1 MGAGTATVMMGA
13 EFSFAILNGVP
24 RQHALA
30 GMWKWRGSCLHL
42 TLLFRSYWHVS
53 SRLREVWLKDRLIF
67 ALVDVRDE
75 LFDDSGLILRQV
87 DLALFS
93 LLQDHISA
101 SMFQNE
107 IMPLSE

>member
-1 MGAGTATVMMGA
+1 M
-13 EFSFAILNGVP
+13 
-24 RQHALA
+24 
-30 GMWKWRGSCLHL
+30 
-42 TLLFRSYWHVS
+42 
-53 SRLREVWLKDRLIF
+53 KDRLIF